1 MGSNGIT
8 QIGSFTVCSVDKD
21 GNKEFLGTLD
31 SVKLI
36 ETVTNA
42 EPEATEDRAEMIFS
56 LLKPDE
62 ATFTGK
68 LTLLTRIKLR
78 LLWRK
83 AKIQMW
89 WAYRK
94 FKWSFDKAEKAQKK
108 HEKVLKGELKWIRNL
123 R

>member
-1 MGSNGIT
+1 MGLNGIT
-8 QIGSFTVCSVDKD
+8 QLGSFTVWSVDKD

-31 SVKLI
+31 GIKLI
-36 ETVTNA
+36 KDR
-42 EPEATEDRAEMIFS
+42 PEIEDRPEIAFS

-68 LTLLTRIKLR
+68 LTLWTGIKLR
-78 LLWRK
+78 LWLWK

-94 FKWSFDKAEKAQKK
+94 FKWSFDKAEKAQVRYERRL
-108 HEKVLKGELKWIRNL
+108 HHN
-123 R
+123 

>member
-1 MGSNGIT
+1 MSSNGIT

-31 SVKLI
+31 GIRLI
-36 ETVTNA
+36 ETVINTDA
-42 EPEATEDRAEMIFS
+42 ETTFS

-68 LTLLTRIKLR
+68 LTLVSRIKLR
-78 LLWRK
+78 LWLWK
-83 AKIQMW
+83 SKVQMW

-94 FKWSFDKAEKAQKK
+94 FKRSFDKAEKAQARYERRLH
-108 HEKVLKGELKWIRNL
+108 HE
-123 R
+123 

>member
-8 QIGSFTVCSVDKD
+8 QLGSFTVCSVDED

-31 SVKLI
+31 GIKLI
-36 ETVTNA
+36 EDR
-42 EPEATEDRAEMIFS
+42 PEIAFS
-56 LLKPDE
+56 LLEPDE

-68 LTLLTRIKLR
+68 LTLLTQIKLR
-78 LLWRK
+78 LWLWK

-94 FKWSFDKAEKAQKK
+94 FKWSFDKAEKAQARYERKL
-108 HEKVLKGELKWIRNL
+108 HHN
-123 R
+123 